1 MAKHTNV
8 PEKSSDDLIGLL
20 KEQTR
25 FGPDQPRT
33 RSERLDHFFDEL
45 IEQSGLE
52 VAPGLALAAIASIGM
67 IMAGVMFVWQENVVA
82 AAIGLATGVGLSVL
96 FLQFLR
102 KWRFG
107 QIKKQL
113 PDAIEAISRSVR
125 AGRSL
130 EQSIEDASREVPAPL
145 GDELKRVSLRLG
157 LGLSVAGAVREMP
170 RRLPLAG
177 VQIFAA
183 ALALHQQTG
192 GNLIHALEQ
201 LSRTIRERT
210 EFHGKFQAAT
220 AGSRYSVIF
229 LLAVGPGVLTVYSL
243 RQPNFLPTLTGTATG
258 IALLTAAAMLQLI
271 GSIWVLALFRSSLG
285 PSRD

>member
-1 MAKHTNV
+1 MAKLTNV

-67 IMAGVMFVWQENVVA
+67 IMAGAMFVWEENVVA
-82 AAIGLATGVGLSVL
+82 AAIGLAAGVGLSVL

-113 PDAIEAISRSVR
+113 PDAIEAVSRSVR

-210 EFHGKFQAAT
+210 EFQG
-220 AGSRYSVIF
+220 F

-285 PSRD
+285 PSKD

>member
-1 MAKHTNV
+1 MATHTTVAENAD
-8 PEKSSDDLIGLL
+8 EGLIGLL
-20 KEQTR
+20 KKQTR
-25 FGPDQPRT
+25 FGPEQPRT
-33 RSERLDHFFDEL
+33 RSDRLNHYFDDL

-52 VAPGLALAAIASIGM
+52 VQPGLALAAIASIGM

-82 AAIGLATGVGLSVL
+82 SAIGLMGGVGLSVL

-102 KWRFG
+102 TWRFG

-130 EQSIEDASREVPAPL
+130 EQSIEDAGREVSAPF

-157 LGLSVAGAVREMP
+157 LGLSVAGAMREMP
-170 RRLPLAG
+170 RRMPLAG

-192 GNLIHALEQ
+192 GNLIHTLEQ
-201 LSRTIRERT
+201 LSRTIRERA
-210 EFHGKFQAAT
+210 EFQGKFQAAT

-258 IALLTAAAMLQLI
+258 VALLTAAAVLQLI